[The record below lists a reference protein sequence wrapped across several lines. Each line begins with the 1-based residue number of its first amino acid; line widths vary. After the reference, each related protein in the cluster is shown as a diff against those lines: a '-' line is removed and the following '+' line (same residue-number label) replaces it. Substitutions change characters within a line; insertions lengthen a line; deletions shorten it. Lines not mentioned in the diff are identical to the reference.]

1 LRSSRLWQHVDWFVN
16 SAVSEGSTDSIFRQL
31 KRPKYEYT
39 DHLENQMLRKIYDYK
54 EQKLR
59 KGGEYNEIN
68 NVLIHTPH
76 KILLE

>member
-1 LRSSRLWQHVDWFVN
+1 
-16 SAVSEGSTDSIFRQL
+16 
-31 KRPKYEYT
+31 
-39 DHLENQMLRKIYDYK
+39 MLRKIYDYK